1 MVLFGRSNVESV
13 VTLVHLVMLLEWL
26 TVRYWVYNIYI
37 KDQSMQEHRYPVFR
51 VTFNCLFF
59 FSFFQWFPN
68 KIMFLC
74 FFFFCSQQC
83 SINSPD
89 YGPLPSDAPSWC
101 QAPFDPEGLL
111 RFFHNFFPVVHK
123 VILQQLSCYALE
135 KSSSIIRTICLDFNW
150 QRSHC
155 FLGHWMILCLVNG
168 VIDWILYHI
177 SQSLRKRCDL

>member
-74 FFFFCSQQC
+74 FFFFLFTAMQYQLPRLWPITFWC
-83 SINSPD
+83 SIMVSSPFW
-89 YGPLPSDAPSWC
+89 SWRTFKVLSQLFPGC
-101 QAPFDPEGLL
+101 PQGHSSATIMLCIREKFVNYTDNLL
-111 RFFHNFFPVVHK
+111 GF
-123 VILQQLSCYALE
+123 
-135 KSSSIIRTICLDFNW
+135 
-150 QRSHC
+150 
-155 FLGHWMILCLVNG
+155 
-168 VIDWILYHI
+168 
-177 SQSLRKRCDL
+177 